1 MKKLVSMLLALT
13 LALIMGCAQAED
25 STSETTAVRIGALK
39 GPTSMGM
46 AQMLKDAADG
56 NSNYQFTIA
65 GAPDEITALLVKG
78 ELDVAAVPS
87 NLASVLYNNTNGGV
101 KVAMINTLGILY
113 VVEAGDTVNS
123 VADLKG
129 RTVYSSGK
137 GATPEYSVDY
147 ILSQNGIDPETDV
160 TVEFKSEHTELAAA
174 LQSGTADL
182 AVLPEP
188 FVTTVLA
195 GNDNLRVALNL
206 NEEWDK
212 VSNGSGMVT
221 GVLVVRSE
229 FAEQHP
235 DELTALLEAYEQSVN
250 FVNENPAEAAAIIE
264 QNGIAKAAVAE
275 QAIPKCNIVFISGNE
290 MRTKVEGFLEILF
303 DMNPKAVGGALPGD
317 DFYYGA
323 DAVQAEAA

>member
-13 LALIMGCAQAED
+13 LVLIMGCAQAED

-195 GNDNLRVALNL
+195 GNDKLRVALNL
-206 NEEWDK
+206 NEEWEK
-212 VSNGSGMVT
+212 VSDGSGMVT

>member
-13 LALIMGCAQAED
+13 LVLIMGCAQAED

-56 NSNYQFTIA
+56 NGNYQFTIA

-212 VSNGSGMVT
+212 VSDGSGMVT

>member
-13 LALIMGCAQAED
+13 LVLIMGCAQAED

-113 VVEAGDTVNS
+113 VVESGDTVNS

-212 VSNGSGMVT
+212 VSDGSGMVT

>member
-13 LALIMGCAQAED
+13 LVLIMGCAQAED

-206 NEEWDK
+206 NEEWEK
-212 VSNGSGMVT
+212 VSDGSGMVT

-323 DAVQAEAA
+323 DAVQTEAA

>member
-13 LALIMGCAQAED
+13 LVLVMGCAQAED

-212 VSNGSGMVT
+212 VSDGSGMVT

>member
-212 VSNGSGMVT
+212 VSDGSGMVT

-290 MRTKVEGFLEILF
+290 MRIKVEGFLEILF

>member
-13 LALIMGCAQAED
+13 LVLVMGCAQAED
-25 STSETTAVRIGALK
+25 STSETAVRIGALK

-46 AQMLKDAADG
+46 AQMLKDSAEG
-56 NSNYQFTIA
+56 NNNYQFTIA

-129 RTVYSSGK
+129 RTIYSSGK

-212 VSNGSGMVT
+212 VSDGSGMVT

-229 FAEQHP
+229 FAEQNP
-235 DELTALLEAYEQSVN
+235 EALDELLAAYEQSVN
-250 FVNENPAEAAAIIE
+250 FVNENPAEAATIIE
-264 QNGIAKAAVAE
+264 ENGIAKAAVAE
-275 QAIPKCNIVFISGNE
+275 KAIPKCNIVFISGND
-290 MRTKVEGFLEILF
+290 MRTKVEGFLEVLYG
-303 DMNPKAVGGALPGD
+303 MNPKAVGGALPGD
-317 DFYYGA
+317 DFYYGV
-323 DAVQAEAA
+323 DAAETEAAA

>member
-13 LALIMGCAQAED
+13 LVLIMGCAQAED

-212 VSNGSGMVT
+212 VSDGSGMVT

-323 DAVQAEAA
+323 DDVQAEAA

>member
-13 LALIMGCAQAED
+13 LVLIMGCAQAED

-46 AQMLKDAADG
+46 AQMLKYAADG

-212 VSNGSGMVT
+212 VSDGSGMVT

>member
-13 LALIMGCAQAED
+13 LVLIMGCAQAED

-212 VSNGSGMVT
+212 VSDGSGMVT

-290 MRTKVEGFLEILF
+290 MRTKIEGFLEILF

>member
-13 LALIMGCAQAED
+13 LVLIMGCAQAED

-46 AQMLKDAADG
+46 AQMLKDTADG

-212 VSNGSGMVT
+212 VSDGSGMVT

-290 MRTKVEGFLEILF
+290 MRTEGRR
-303 DMNPKAVGGALPGD
+303 LP
-317 DFYYGA
+317 
-323 DAVQAEAA
+323 

>member
-13 LALIMGCAQAED
+13 LVLIMGCAQAED

-174 LQSGTADL
+174 LQSGTTDL

-212 VSNGSGMVT
+212 VSDGSGMVT

>member
-195 GNDNLRVALNL
+195 SNDNLRVALNL

-212 VSNGSGMVT
+212 VSDGSGMVT

>member
-13 LALIMGCAQAED
+13 LVLIMGCAQAED

-212 VSNGSGMVT
+212 VSDGSGMVT

-303 DMNPKAVGGALPGD
+303 DMNLKAVGGALPGD

>member
-13 LALIMGCAQAED
+13 LVLIMGCAQAED

-123 VADLKG
+123 VADIKG
-129 RTVYSSGK
+129 RTIYSSGK

-212 VSNGSGMVT
+212 VSDGSGMVT

>member
-13 LALIMGCAQAED
+13 LVLIMGCAQAED

-147 ILSQNGIDPETDV
+147 ILSQNGINPETDV

-212 VSNGSGMVT
+212 VSDGSGMVT

>member
-212 VSNGSGMVT
+212 VSDGSGMVT

-235 DELTALLEAYEQSVN
+235 DELTALLEAYESVN

>member
-13 LALIMGCAQAED
+13 LVLIMGCAQAED

-56 NSNYQFTIA
+56 NSKYQFTIA

-195 GNDNLRVALNL
+195 GNENLRVALNL

-212 VSNGSGMVT
+212 VSDGSGMVT

>member
-13 LALIMGCAQAED
+13 LVLIMGCAQAED

-56 NSNYQFTIA
+56 NSTYQFTIA

-212 VSNGSGMVT
+212 VSDGSGMVT

-323 DAVQAEAA
+323 DDVQAEAA

>member
-13 LALIMGCAQAED
+13 LVLIMGCAQAED

-212 VSNGSGMVT
+212 VSDGSGMVT

-229 FAEQHP
+229 FTEQHP

>member
-13 LALIMGCAQAED
+13 LVLIMGCAQAED

-212 VSNGSGMVT
+212 VSDGSGMVT

-250 FVNENPAEAAAIIE
+250 FVNENPAEAATIIE

>member
-13 LALIMGCAQAED
+13 LVLIMGCAQAED

-212 VSNGSGMVT
+212 VSDGSGMVT

-317 DFYYGA
+317 DFYYDA

>member
-13 LALIMGCAQAED
+13 LVLIMGCAQAED

-137 GATPEYSVDY
+137 GAPPEYSVDY

-212 VSNGSGMVT
+212 VSDGSGMVT

-250 FVNENPAEAAAIIE
+250 FVNENPAEAAGIIE

>member
-13 LALIMGCAQAED
+13 LVLIMGCAQAED

-123 VADLKG
+123 VAELKG

-212 VSNGSGMVT
+212 VSDGSGMVT

>member
-13 LALIMGCAQAED
+13 LVLIMGCAQAED

-212 VSNGSGMVT
+212 VSDGSGMVT

-264 QNGIAKAAVAE
+264 QNDIAKAAVAE

>member
-13 LALIMGCAQAED
+13 LVLIMGCAQAED

-113 VVEAGDTVNS
+113 VVEAGDTVKS

-212 VSNGSGMVT
+212 VSDGSGMVT

>member
-1 MKKLVSMLLALT
+1 M
-13 LALIMGCAQAED
+13 
-25 STSETTAVRIGALK
+25 
-39 GPTSMGM
+39 
-46 AQMLKDAADG
+46 
-56 NSNYQFTIA
+56 
-65 GAPDEITALLVKG
+65 
-78 ELDVAAVPS
+78 PS

-212 VSNGSGMVT
+212 VSDGSGMVT

>member
-13 LALIMGCAQAED
+13 LVLIMGCAQAED

-206 NEEWDK
+206 NEEWEK
-212 VSNGSGMVT
+212 VSDGSGMVT

>member
-13 LALIMGCAQAED
+13 LVLIMGCAQAED

-123 VADLKG
+123 IADLKG

-212 VSNGSGMVT
+212 VSDGSGMVT

>member
-13 LALIMGCAQAED
+13 LVLIMGCAQAED

-46 AQMLKDAADG
+46 AQMLKDTADG

-212 VSNGSGMVT
+212 VSDGSGMVT

>member
-13 LALIMGCAQAED
+13 LVLIMGCAQAED

-212 VSNGSGMVT
+212 VSDGSGMVT

-250 FVNENPAEAAAIIE
+250 FVNENPAEAAGIIE

-275 QAIPKCNIVFISGNE
+275 QAIPKCNIVFIRGNE

>member
-13 LALIMGCAQAED
+13 LVLIMGCAQAED

-212 VSNGSGMVT
+212 VSDGSGMVT

-235 DELTALLEAYEQSVN
+235 DELAALLEAYEQSVN

>member
-13 LALIMGCAQAED
+13 LVLIMGCAQAED

-129 RTVYSSGK
+129 RTIYSSGK

-212 VSNGSGMVT
+212 VSDGSGMVT

>member
-13 LALIMGCAQAED
+13 LVLIMGCAQAED

-212 VSNGSGMVT
+212 VSDGSSMVT

>member
-13 LALIMGCAQAED
+13 LVLIMGCAQAED

-195 GNDNLRVALNL
+195 GNDDLRVALNL

-212 VSNGSGMVT
+212 VSDGSGMVT

>member
-13 LALIMGCAQAED
+13 LVLIMGCAQAED

-212 VSNGSGMVT
+212 VSDGSGMVT

-235 DELTALLEAYEQSVN
+235 AELTALLEAYEHSVN

>member
-13 LALIMGCAQAED
+13 LVLIMGCAQAED

-212 VSNGSGMVT
+212 VSDGSGMVT

-264 QNGIAKAAVAE
+264 QHGIAKAAVAE

>member
-13 LALIMGCAQAED
+13 LVLIMGCAQAED

-113 VVEAGDTVNS
+113 VVEVGDTVNS

-212 VSNGSGMVT
+212 VSDGSGMVT

>member
-13 LALIMGCAQAED
+13 LVLIMGCAQAED

-147 ILSQNGIDPETDV
+147 ILSQNGIYPETDV

-212 VSNGSGMVT
+212 VSDGSGMVT

-275 QAIPKCNIVFISGNE
+275 KAIPKCNIVFISGNE